1 MATQK
6 NYKEL
11 LRHINTFIFDYD
23 GTLTDGTVI
32 LLDEGEPLRT
42 ANVRDGYA
50 IQLAVKKGY
59 HVAIISGGR
68 SKSMSNRFKMLR
80 VEHVFLGVEH
90 KMDTL
95 KSFIYE
101 IGVKPENV
109 LYLGDDIPDYHPMKF
124 CGVAACP
131 ADAAEEIKSVS
142 HYISHLKGGQGC
154 ARDVIEQVMKI
165 QGQWMDGDAFS
176 W

>member
-1 MATQK
+1 MEMK
-6 NYKEL
+6 NYKKL
-11 LRHINTFIFDYD
+11 LQHIRAFVFDYD

-59 HVAIISGGR
+59 IVAIISGGR
-68 SKSMSNRFKMLR
+68 SRSMTNRFRMLK
-80 VEHVFLGVEH
+80 VQQVYLGVEH
-90 KMDTL
+90 KLDTL
-95 KSFIYE
+95 KIFME
-101 IGVKPENV
+101 ENGLQPEHV
-109 LYLGDDIPDYHPMKF
+109 LYLGDDIPDYHAMKY

-131 ADAAEEIKSVS
+131 ADAAQEIQSVS
-142 HYISHLKGGQGC
+142 HYISHLRGGEGC
-154 ARDVIEQVMKI
+154 ARDVIEQVMKV
-165 QGQWMDGDAFS
+165 QGKWMDGDAFT